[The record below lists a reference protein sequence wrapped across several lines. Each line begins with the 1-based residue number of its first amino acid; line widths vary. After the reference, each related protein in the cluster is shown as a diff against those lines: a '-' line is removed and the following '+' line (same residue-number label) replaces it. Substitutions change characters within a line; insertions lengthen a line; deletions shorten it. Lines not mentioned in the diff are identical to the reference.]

1 MQKRNLWQEALYWVL
16 LLALLTAGGF
26 LLFTNLGETGISD
39 CDEARHGI
47 NAYEMMQSGDYV
59 VTTYRGEPDYWNLK
73 PPLTDY
79 CIMLGY
85 RIFGYNALGLRF
97 YSALSMMLTMIV
109 LALWTRR
116 RYGRIAS
123 LCTQLMLLGCGFIY
137 GPHFARFGDADAQM
151 LLFYVVAMICMLESH
166 RRPRLLYGTALCF
179 GLAFM
184 SKSWHAALIPV
195 TCLVYLVVTG
205 EIRRLKPRHYLGL
218 IFFGLLPIAPWAI
231 ARYQRDGMAFFEKM
245 LSIDV
250 VKRAT
255 TVHEDHRGGAGYY
268 VSYLLSDRAVLVA
281 SVAVLIAL
289 CWKAVRRLRL
299 SHDQWG
305 VLLWFAVPLVLY
317 SLCVSKLQWYIYV
330 CLPPLAVGFGM
341 ALGKLARG
349 GLRSGWKALPR
360 LACLAAAVVLMVSL
374 SLKNWENVSA
384 AGNEDR
390 YQRLIWEM
398 FDREMDAGTRV
409 YVQYESENNY
419 YAVDYRSWV
428 QDDELTAMLAGDLV
442 CMDGGVEAFCQE
454 EESAYL
460 ICHEIGMDWD
470 ILGEYPLIYQD
481 GPIMLIENLM

>member
-1 MQKRNLWQEALYWVL
+1 MQKKNLWQDALYWVL

-85 RIFGYNALGLRF
+85 RLFGYNALGLRF

-123 LCTQLMLLGCGFIY
+123 LCTQLMLLGCGLIY

-151 LLFYVVAMICMLESH
+151 LLFYVLAMIFMLES
-166 RRPRLLYGTALCF
+166 RGKPRLLYGTALCF

-195 TCLVYLVVTG
+195 TCLMYLVVTG

-231 ARYQRDGMAFFEKM
+231 ARYQRDGLTFFEKM

-255 TVHEDHRGGAGYY
+255 SVHEEHWGGTGYY

-281 SVAVLIAL
+281 AAAVLIAL
-289 CWKAVRRLRL
+289 CWKAVRCLRL
-299 SHDQWG
+299 SRDQWG

-330 CLPPLAVGFGM
+330 CLPPPGRRVWH
-341 ALGKLARG
+341 
-349 GLRSGWKALPR
+349 GLRQAGARRTALR
-360 LACLAAAVVLMVSL
+360 MESLATPGLPGC
-374 SLKNWENVSA
+374 
-384 AGNEDR
+384 G
-390 YQRLIWEM
+390 
-398 FDREMDAGTRV
+398 G
-409 YVQYESENNY
+409 
-419 YAVDYRSWV
+419 
-428 QDDELTAMLAGDLV
+428 
-442 CMDGGVEAFCQE
+442 CHDGFPGPE
-454 EESAYL
+454 E
-460 ICHEIGMDWD
+460 
-470 ILGEYPLIYQD
+470 LGERKYLRQ
-481 GPIMLIENLM
+481 

>member
-1 MQKRNLWQEALYWVL
+1 MQKKNLWQDALYWVL

-123 LCTQLMLLGCGFIY
+123 LCTQLMLLGCGLIY

-151 LLFYVVAMICMLESH
+151 LLFYVVAMICMLES
-166 RRPRLLYGTALCF
+166 RRTPRLLYGTALCF

-231 ARYQRDGMAFFEKM
+231 ARYQRDGLTFFEKM

-255 TVHEDHRGGAGYY
+255 SVHEEHWGGTGYY

-281 SVAVLIAL
+281 
-289 CWKAVRRLRL
+289 
-299 SHDQWG
+299 
-305 VLLWFAVPLVLY
+305 
-317 SLCVSKLQWYIYV
+317 
-330 CLPPLAVGFGM
+330 
-341 ALGKLARG
+341 
-349 GLRSGWKALPR
+349 
-360 LACLAAAVVLMVSL
+360 AAAVLLEGCAVFAAFPGPMGCSAVVRRPAGALQPVREQAAVVHLCVPAPPGRRVWHGLRQAGARRTALRMESL
-374 SLKNWENVSA
+374 ATPGLP
-384 AGNEDR
+384 GC
-390 YQRLIWEM
+390 
-398 FDREMDAGTRV
+398 G
-409 YVQYESENNY
+409 
-419 YAVDYRSWV
+419 
-428 QDDELTAMLAGDLV
+428 G
-442 CMDGGVEAFCQE
+442 CHDGFPGPE
-454 EESAYL
+454 E
-460 ICHEIGMDWD
+460 
-470 ILGEYPLIYQD
+470 LGERKYLRQ
-481 GPIMLIENLM
+481 